1 MRKGCWCPPSTQAVS
16 SLEVSEPL
24 PRPAARVLLLDPQ
37 GRALLFRWVV
47 PETGYTWWA
56 TPGGGVHPG
65 ETHEQAALRELAE
78 ETGLDGVELGPPIWE
93 REIVFPAGQRTY
105 RQRERFFLARV
116 DPFEVAVHGME
127 DYESAMLGEHRWWS
141 AEEIAASSERFAP
154 RRLAEL
160 LSRLLVDGPPEAPVD
175 VGT

>member
-1 MRKGCWCPPSTQAVS
+1 MT
-16 SLEVSEPL
+16 EPIL
-24 PRPAARVLLLDPQ
+24 RPAARVLLLDP
-37 GRALLFRWVV
+37 RDRVLLFRWVV

-56 TPGGGVHPG
+56 TPGGGLHEG
-65 ETHEQAALRELAE
+65 ETHAQAALRELAE
-78 ETGLDGVELGPPIWE
+78 ETGLSDVELGPPVWE
-93 REIVFPAGQRTY
+93 REIVFPSGTRIY

-116 DPFEVAVHGME
+116 DPFDVAVHGME

-141 AEEIAASSERFAP
+141 ADEIEASPERFAP

-160 LSRLLVDGPPEAPVD
+160 LRTLVKEGPPAQPLD

>member
-1 MRKGCWCPPSTQAVS
+1 LG
-16 SLEVSEPL
+16 EPI
-24 PRPAARVLLLDPQ
+24 PRPAARVLLLDPA
-37 GRALLFRWVV
+37 GRVLLFRWVV

-56 TPGGGVHPG
+56 TPGGGLHPG

-78 ETGLDGVELGPPIWE
+78 ETGLSAVNLGPPIWE
-93 REIVFPAGQRTY
+93 REIVFPAGERTY

-116 DPFEVAVHGME
+116 DPFDVAVQGME

-141 AEEIAASSERFAP
+141 ADEIAASTERFAP

-160 LSRLLVDGPPEAPVD
+160 LMQLLVEGPPPQPVD
-175 VGT
+175 VGV

>member
-1 MRKGCWCPPSTQAVS
+1 M
-16 SLEVSEPL
+16 
-24 PRPAARVLLLDPQ
+24 LLLDPED
-37 GRALLFRWVV
+37 RVLLFRWVV

-78 ETGLDGVELGPPIWE
+78 ETGLRKIQLGPPIWE
-93 REIVFPAGQRTY
+93 REIVFPAGQRVY

-116 DPFEVAVHGME
+116 DPFEIGVQGME

-141 AEEIAASSERFAP
+141 ADQIAASNERFAP

-160 LSRLLVDGPPEAPVD
+160 LKQLLVEGPPAKPVD
-175 VGT
+175 VGG